1 MNLDKRISVI
11 AKAGEDKKAFDISV
25 LDVRGLSSVADYFI
39 ILSGNSTRQVV
50 SIAEEIEYKMTKEG
64 ENPLNKDGHNTGK
77 WILLDYENII
87 VHVFEK
93 DEREFYDLERLW
105 IDSKTI
111 DIEDILIEEE

>member
-1 MNLDKRISVI
+1 MSLDERISVI
-11 AKAGEDKKAFDISV
+11 VKAGEDKKAFDISV
-25 LDVRGLSSVADYFI
+25 LDVKGLSSVADYFI

-50 SIAEEIEYKMTKEG
+50 SIGQEIEDKMTKDG
-64 ENPLNKDGHNTGK
+64 QNPLNKDGYNTGR
-77 WILLDYENII
+77 WILLDYEDII

-111 DIEDILIEEE
+111 DIEDILNEEE